1 MDELLFKYDNNNFG
15 IEINKTYLTIRLK
28 DSTTQIPYEAIKM
41 IVNLLKSLN
50 KKNRLKVRHSTIK
63 NDSGMQKNF

>member
-50 KKNRLKVRHSTIK
+50 KKI
-63 NDSGMQKNF
+63 G

>member
-1 MDELLFKYDNNNFG
+1 MDELLFKYDNNSFG

-28 DSTTQIPYEAIKM
+28 DSTTQISYEAIKM

-50 KKNRLKVRHSTIK
+50 
-63 NDSGMQKNF
+63 QKQMG